1 MQKVERRWV
10 IWKCIIELN
19 PCVLIRIFEFSI
31 GCGGS
36 NVQFSVYSPF
46 KFFDMSIEVKNLF
59 KYYGEQAAVR
69 DISFTIND
77 GEIVGFLGP
86 NGAGKS
92 TTMKILT
99 GFINASSGDVKV
111 CGLPVDVDSLDT
123 RQLIGY
129 LPEHNPLYLDMYVK
143 EYLEFVGKI
152 YKIKKVKER
161 VNEMIKAVGLEVE
174 QNKKIGALSK
184 GYRQRVGLAAAIIH
198 DPQVLILDEP
208 TSGLDPNQLVEIREL
223 IRTIGKS
230 KTVMLST
237 HIMQEV
243 EAICDRVIIIN
254 KGQIVA
260 DNTAHE
266 LQMDQ
271 SHQTVYVEFE
281 GNVSKSLLTKLNHIR
296 KVEKVNE
303 CWLLETTDDVD
314 LRKVI
319 AQFAQQNGFLVLT
332 LKTEERTLE
341 EVFKELTK

>member
-1 MQKVERRWV
+1 
-10 IWKCIIELN
+10 
-19 PCVLIRIFEFSI
+19 
-31 GCGGS
+31 
-36 NVQFSVYSPF
+36 
-46 KFFDMSIEVKNLF
+46 MSIEVKNLF
-59 KYYGEQAAVR
+59 KYYGDQAAVR

-303 CWLLETTDDVD
+303 GWLLETTDDVD